1 MTCDSILYDDIRTS
15 ASDRGRSTYVLSK
28 RCPRWRSQGSQENLR
43 VVSEIRNIL
52 RLVSYLLFVCSTL
65 ALFYDCLTIECYN
78 TCFNDIYPGSKPS
91 LGELT
96 KLTYMKDGKE
106 EKIEVIEVVAQQWM
120 KFGTV
125 GLGLEEYKVTNCHR
139 IGQKD
144 VDTCREVFQIF
155 LRNGAKFESPTWR
168 NVITAVRDADFS
180 DLADNLEKALP
191 LWYDQQKK

>member
-1 MTCDSILYDDIRTS
+1 MI
-15 ASDRGRSTYVLSK
+15 ASQLNVIIPVSMIYAAST
-28 RCPRWRSQGSQENLR
+28 
-43 VVSEIRNIL
+43 
-52 RLVSYLLFVCSTL
+52 
-65 ALFYDCLTIECYN
+65 
-78 TCFNDIYPGSKPS
+78 PS

-96 KLTYMKDGKE
+96 KLTYTKNGKE

-139 IGQKD
+139 ISQKD

-155 LRNGAKFESPTWR
+155 LRNGAKFESLTWR

-180 DLADNLEKALP
+180 VLANNLEKALP
-191 LWYDQQKK
+191 LWYDQ